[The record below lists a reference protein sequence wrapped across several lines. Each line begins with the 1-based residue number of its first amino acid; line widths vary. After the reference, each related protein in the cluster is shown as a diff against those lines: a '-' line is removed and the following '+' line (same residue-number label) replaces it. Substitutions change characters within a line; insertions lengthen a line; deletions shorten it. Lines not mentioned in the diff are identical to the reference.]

1 MNIKLAVSAAVLCL
15 ASAGA
20 QAVSINNS
28 SFINELEGWNTVDP
42 LSTSED
48 SADRDGNSVKIE
60 GVGGYF
66 SQTVSV
72 EKNTNY
78 LLSAYIEGAGVIGI
92 DGLVSTS
99 ADTKSWEKVS
109 VNFNSGNKTSVTIY
123 GAYGGGEGRFDAFKL
138 EPLVKCP
145 SPVELGIYGAE
156 DDGENNGYG
165 PINAIDGNDESLWS
179 STGVGKVLTLDLT
192 YQNLITE
199 LSLAW
204 SGGDA
209 TEAYFDVET
218 SETGDRWVT
227 VLSGAQSSGETDS
240 FESYRLKDSTARF
253 VRIIANGNSVDDTN
267 ELLEV
272 NAYGCSGDPL
282 PKTPQEDYNLDPS
295 KAPSENFDLEDW
307 YVSVPI
313 DENDSG
319 TADSIKGDSLVGYEL
334 EDYFYTADDGGMVFK
349 AYVEGFKTSTNTT
362 YTRTELREILS
373 RGANNTNSDMSNNWV
388 FSSTPEEYQDSAAG
402 VNGVLR
408 ATLKVD
414 HVTETGLAAEYGRVI
429 IGQIHAVHDEPIRLY
444 YRKNPG
450 NTNGTIYLAHEP
462 ERTTGNP
469 EIYEIFYGTSRSSGM
484 KDPAD
489 GIPLG
494 EKFSYEIRVSGNTL
508 TATIFRLD
516 GSSVSKTI
524 DMTTSGYNV
533 EGQYMYFKA
542 GVYNQNKTGDAD
554 DYVQATFYE
563 VINKHEGYADE

>member
-1 MNIKLAVSAAVLCL
+1 MNIKLAVSAAVLCM
-15 ASAGA
+15 ASSGA
-20 QAVSINNS
+20 QAVSISNS
-28 SFINELEGWNTVDP
+28 SFIDGWDGWDFVEP
-42 LSTSED
+42 SSTSED
-48 SADRDGNSVKIE
+48 SSDRDGNSVKIE

-72 EKNTNY
+72 EKDTNY
-78 LLSAYIEGAGVIGI
+78 LLTAYVEGAGIIGI
-92 DGLVSTS
+92 DGVVNTS
-99 ADTKSWEKVS
+99 ADTRSWEKVS

-123 GAYGGGEGRFDAFKL
+123 GAYGDDEGRFDDFKL
-138 EPLVKCP
+138 EPLVSCS

-156 DDGENNGYG
+156 DDGENNGEG
-165 PINAIDGNDESLWS
+165 PINAIDGDTESLWS
-179 STGVGKVLTLDLT
+179 STGIGKVLTLDLT
-192 YQNLITE
+192 YQNLLTE

-204 SGGDA
+204 SNGD
-209 TEAYFDVET
+209 TREAYFDVET
-218 SETGDRWVT
+218 SETGEQWVT
-227 VLSGAQSSGETDS
+227 VLSGAQSSGKTSDL
-240 FESYRLKDSTARF
+240 ESYGLDESTARF
-253 VRIIANGNSVDDTN
+253 VRIIAYGNSVDDTN

-295 KAPSENFDLEDW
+295 KAPSENFDLKDW
-307 YVSVPI
+307 YVSVPL
-313 DENDSG
+313 DDNDSG
-319 TADSIKGDSLVGYEL
+319 TADSIKGDSLDGYEL
-334 EDYFYTADDGGMVFK
+334 DDYFYTADDGGMVFK
-349 AYVEGFKTSTNTT
+349 AYIDGYKTSTSTT

-388 FSSTPEEYQDSAAG
+388 FSSTPDDYQAAAAG

-414 HVTETGLAAEYGRVI
+414 HVTDTGLASQYGRVI

-462 ERTTGNP
+462 ERTTGEP

-524 DMTTSGYNV
+524 DMTNSGYNV

-542 GVYNQNKTGDAD
+542 GVYNQNKSGDAD

>member
-1 MNIKLAVSAAVLCL
+1 MNIKLAVSAAVLSL

-20 QAVSINNS
+20 QAVSIGNS
-28 SFINELEGWNTVDP
+28 SFIDGWESWDSVEP
-42 LSTSED
+42 SSTSED
-48 SADRDGNSVKIE
+48 SADRDGNSVKIDD
-60 GVGGYF
+60 VGGYF
-66 SQTVSV
+66 SQTVSI

-78 LLSAYIEGAGVIGI
+78 LLSAYIEGAGIIGI
-92 DGLVSTS
+92 DGVVSTS
-99 ADTKSWEKVS
+99 ADTKSWEEVS

-123 GAYGGGEGRFDAFKL
+123 GAYGGDEGRFDAFKL
-138 EPLVKCP
+138 EPLVSCH

-156 DDGENNGYG
+156 DDGENNGEG
-165 PINAIDGNDESLWS
+165 PINAIDGDDASLWS

-192 YQNLITE
+192 YQNVLTE

-204 SGGDA
+204 SNGDA
-209 TEAYFDVET
+209 REAYFDVET
-218 SETGDRWVT
+218 SETGEHWTT
-227 VLSGAQSSGETDS
+227 VLSGAQSSGETSD
-240 FESYRLKDSTARF
+240 FESYGLDESTARF
-253 VRIIANGNSVDDTN
+253 VRIVTYGNSVDDTN
-267 ELLEV
+267 ELVEV

-282 PKTPQEDYNLDPS
+282 PKTPQEDYNLDSS
-295 KAPSENFDLEDW
+295 KAPSENFDLKDW

-313 DENDSG
+313 DDTG
-319 TADSIKGDSLVGYEL
+319 DGKADSIKNDDLDGYEL

-349 AYVEGFKTSTNTT
+349 SYPQGFKTSSGTS
-362 YTRTELREILS
+362 YTRTELREVLS
-373 RGANNTNSDMSNNWV
+373 RGTNNTNSDMSNNWV
-388 FSSTPEEYQDSAAG
+388 FSSTPQDYQDEAAG

-408 ATLKVD
+408 ATLAVN
-414 HVTETGLAAEYGRVI
+414 HVTETGLASQYGRVI
-429 IGQIHAVHDEPIRLY
+429 IGQIHAVQDEPIRLY

-462 ERTTGNP
+462 ERSTDEP

-524 DMTTSGYNV
+524 DMTASGYNV

-542 GVYNQNKTGDAD
+542 GVYNQNNTGDAD